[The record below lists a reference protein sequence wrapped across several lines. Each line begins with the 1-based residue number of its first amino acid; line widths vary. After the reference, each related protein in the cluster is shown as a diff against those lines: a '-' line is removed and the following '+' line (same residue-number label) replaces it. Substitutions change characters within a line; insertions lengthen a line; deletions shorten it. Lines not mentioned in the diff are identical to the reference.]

1 MSDRVRSTKLTFKGE
16 KHKKKKRKHKQE
28 AGDENDVMDPQ
39 AWVQPDNAMQVYG
52 PTFILHPSSPPICIT
67 YDSTRS
73 RIMLHTVTPEP
84 GESPLTLSP
93 TEVSQV
99 WVVTRVS
106 GAETV
111 NLRTAEGKF
120 LSCDTH
126 GLVSADREARG
137 PQEEWTPV
145 VLEGGMVAFMNI
157 YEKYLSMDEVA
168 GGSLALRGDSDTVGF
183 GERFWVKVQHEYKLK
198 AGEEERKKEGVTG
211 KRKIDEVEDK
221 CVHESF
227 AISLIFDS
235 YGSHTFQAWGAGRSV
250 VSSEDKT
257 EVWILST
264 KVGND
269 IDPCQQLKR
278 ARKDGRLSEAML
290 DRRSK
295 LKRCA
300 MLYS

>member
-1 MSDRVRSTKLTFKGE
+1 MSDNVRSKKLTFKGE
-16 KHKKKKRKHKQE
+16 KTKKKKRKHHE
-28 AGDENDVMDPQ
+28 EGAGDGKDTTDPQ
-39 AWVQPDNAMQVYG
+39 AWVQPDNPQQVYG
-52 PTFILHPSSPPICIT
+52 PTYILHPSSPPICVT
-67 YDSTRS
+67 FDSTRS
-73 RIMLHTVTPEP
+73 RIMLHTVSPES

-99 WVVTRVS
+99 WVVTRVAGS
-106 GAETV
+106 ETV

-145 VLEGGMVAFMNI
+145 VLEDGMVAFMNI
-157 YEKYLSMDEVA
+157 YEKYLSVDEVA
-168 GGSLALRGDSDTVGF
+168 GGTLALRGDSDTVGF

-211 KRKIDEVEDK
+211 KRKIDEVE
-221 CVHESF
+221 
-227 AISLIFDS
+227 AN
-235 YGSHTFQAWGAGRSV
+235 HTFQAWGAGRSV
-250 VSSEDKT
+250 VSTEDKT
-257 EVWILST
+257 E
-264 KVGND
+264 
-269 IDPCQQLKR
+269 LKR

-295 LKRCA
+295 LKSDRFC
-300 MLYS
+300 